1 MNIYEDLEQTFL
13 KKNKLYKLI
22 KLMDRLF
29 IIWLYLT
36 FV

>member
-13 KKNKLYKLI
+13 KKNKLYKFI

>member
-29 IIWLYLT
+29 II
-36 FV
+36 